1 MAYKLEF
8 SKRFDK
14 QFSKLDKSTQRYLFN
29 WLIKNVDNVENPR
42 YSGKSLTGNKT
53 GLWRYRIGVRSGH
66 IVYDGPTDKITKEIL
81 DEVYNG
87 KAIPTSKDDAQ
98 EVAGK

>member
-14 QFSKLDKSTQRYLFN
+14 QFSKFDKSTQRYLFN

-42 YSGKSLTGNKT
+42 YLGKSLTANKT
-53 GLWRYRIGVRSGH
+53 GLWRYRIGNYRVIADINDGRCIILALEVGH
-66 IVYDGPTDKITKEIL
+66 R
-81 DEVYNG
+81 
-87 KAIPTSKDDAQ
+87 KDIY
-98 EVAGK
+98 K